1 MIAPSDVE
9 DNSTFAP
16 SFTPPPG
23 YVPPTNLIPDQGR
36 GLFESD
42 HAFDGFTTPLSN
54 PVQSK
59 DPRSLTE
66 ARFLFLGDWSRPSTP
81 VIGGGTFQVYALQ
94 LRLAVTERLQL
105 FADKDGLVRLSPKG
119 GNSVFGLANIM
130 AGAKY
135 VLIRDVEDQ
144 FLFSGVIQYEAPT
157 GYRNIFEGH
166 GDGLLGVYGVLGKQF
181 WDNWHF
187 VSTFGQ
193 NIAMNNSNSGYF
205 MVTAH
210 IDRRFGKFVPFYEAN
225 WFYYNQS
232 GRNVPGVGIEGGGLL
247 NLGAQQVMGLNYLT
261 NAVGFN
267 YEFNQ
272 HVIFGVAYEYQLT
285 TRTMLQNNILNAQL
299 IFRY

>member
-1 MIAPSDVE
+1 MSRTRRPSHRISRRLRRNYV
-9 DNSTFAP
+9 
-16 SFTPPPG
+16 
-23 YVPPTNLIPDQGR
+23 VPPAGFNDAAR

-66 ARFLFLGDWSRPSTP
+66 ARFLFMGNWSRPSTP
-81 VIGGGTFQVYALQ
+81 VVGGGSLQVYAME

-105 FADKDGLVRLSPKG
+105 FADKDGLVMLSPKG
-119 GNSVFGLANIM
+119 SRSKFGMANIA

-144 FLFSGVIQYEAPT
+144 FLFSGLLQYEAPT
-157 GYRNIFEGH
+157 GYSNIFEGH
-166 GDGLLGVYGVLGKQF
+166 GNGLLAVYGILGKEF
-181 WDNWHF
+181 GDNWHF
-187 VSTFGQ
+187 ISTFGQ
-193 NIAMNNSNSGYF
+193 NIALNNSNSGYF
-205 MVTAH
+205 MVTGH
-210 IDRRFGKFVPFYEAN
+210 LDKRFGKFVPFYEAN

-232 GRNVPGVGIEGGGLL
+232 GTHVPGLGVEAGGWV
-247 NLGAQQVMGLNYLT
+247 NIGAGNVIGLNYVT

-272 HVIFGVAYEYQLT
+272 HVIFGVAYEYQLS
-285 TRTMLQNNILNAQL
+285 TRTMILNNMINAQL